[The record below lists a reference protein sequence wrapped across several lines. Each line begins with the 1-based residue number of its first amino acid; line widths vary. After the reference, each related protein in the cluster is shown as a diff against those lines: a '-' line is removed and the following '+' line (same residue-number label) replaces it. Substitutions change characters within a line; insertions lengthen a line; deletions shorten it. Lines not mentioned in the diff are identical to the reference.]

1 MKCKDFKDI
10 ADSYLSNELLVET
23 NHEVL
28 QHLEACANCRS
39 ELASRRELRERLRLA
54 VKNAPRS
61 QMNPGFAARVKSD
74 LHEQA
79 FGKQRVWSFATSKA
93 VFAGFAFMLI
103 FAAVIGIIVTQRKM
117 AITAKIDQPAPY
129 LSNDPPTG
137 LWYERASFVVVKDD
151 AVDDHKHCAISH
163 DLTEKPISL
172 KEADKSLGTKA
183 NGLDLAVF
191 DPLRTA
197 FGDDAKFV
205 RAHFCIVNG
214 RRFSHVVVEY
224 KKKTV
229 SVLLTLREDVDPV
242 TRDAVSCRTSD
253 DLRVACFESG
263 KYSVFIVSDLND
275 DDNLIVA
282 RTISDSVTK
291 HVTDNFRKT

>member
-1 MKCKDFKDI
+1 MKCKDFRDI

-28 QHLEACANCRS
+28 QHLEACADCRS
-39 ELASRRELRERLRLA
+39 ELASRRELRERLRLV

-93 VFAGFAFMLI
+93 VLAGFACMLL
-103 FAAVIGIIVTQRKM
+103 FAAVIGIIVTQRN
-117 AITAKIDQPAPY
+117 TATTANIGQPTPS

-137 LWYERASFVVVKDD
+137 LWYERASFVVARDD
-151 AVDDHKHCAISH
+151 AVDDHKHCALSH

-172 KEADKSLGTKA
+172 KEADKSLGTKT

-191 DPLRTA
+191 DPLRAA
-197 FGDDAKFV
+197 FGDEAKFV

-229 SVLLTLREDVDPV
+229 SVLLTLREDGDPV
-242 TRDAVSCRTSD
+242 TRDVVSCRTSD

-263 KYSVFIVSDLND
+263 KYTVFIVSDLND

-282 RTISDSVTK
+282 RTISESVNK
-291 HVTDNFRKT
+291 HVSAEAKKA

>member
-28 QHLEACANCRS
+28 QHLEACVDCRS
-39 ELASRRELRERLRLA
+39 ELASRRELRERLRLV

-79 FGKQRVWSFATSKA
+79 FGKQRVWSFAASKA
-93 VFAGFAFMLI
+93 VLAGFAFMLL
-103 FAAVIGIIVTQRKM
+103 FAAVIGIIVTQRNTP
-117 AITAKIDQPAPY
+117 TAANIGQPTPPFNY
-129 LSNDPPTG
+129 DPPTG
-137 LWYERASFVVVKDD
+137 LWYERASFVVARDD
-151 AVDDHKHCAISH
+151 AVDDHKHCALSH
-163 DLTEKPISL
+163 DLTERPISL

-191 DPLRTA
+191 DPLRAA
-197 FGDDAKFV
+197 FGDEAKFV

-229 SVLLTLREDVDPV
+229 SVLLTLRDDGDHV

-282 RTISDSVTK
+282 QTISDSVTK
-291 HVTDNFRKT
+291 HVTDNFRKI